1 MLAIKL
7 SRIGKKNQP
16 HYRVIITEK
25 GRDPFGDVLE
35 TLGDYNPH
43 TKALQIKGDRV
54 NYWISK
60 GAQPTPTVN
69 NLLVEKGIIKGEKV
83 RASKDPKNTEVAPAE
98 EAKKEEG
105 PKAEAEIKEEVAP
118 SAVEKPEEIKPEAV
132 EVKEDPA
139 VEAPKG

>member
-16 HYRVIITEK
+16 HYRVIISEK
-25 GRDPFGDVLE
+25 GRDPYGDVLE
-35 TLGDYNPH
+35 ILGDYNPH

-69 NLLVEKGIIKGEKV
+69 NLLVDKGVIKGEKV
-83 RASKDPKNTEVAPAE
+83 RASKDPKNTE
-98 EAKKEEG
+98 EA
-105 PKAEAEIKEEVAP
+105 
-118 SAVEKPEEIKPEAV
+118 KPEEGAPKEAGEAKAE
-132 EVKEDPA
+132 EVKSEPETA
-139 VEAPKG
+139 VTEAPKE